1 MNANPG
7 TPERVRHAPGEV
19 TAAALYAAGAFI
31 ERIRAPRGAW
41 IAAVP
46 VVIVNYVA
54 FRAQLRFWQAHLDP
68 ADAILVSVALESV
81 AVYWS
86 WLAAQA
92 LIADD
97 SALRPRLAAYGT
109 ALLIGALNYS
119 HYCRPGWRPTV
130 TAVTFGLMSAIS
142 PWLWTA
148 YSRRVSRP
156 LLKAKGLIEDHSVR
170 LGATRW
176 FWHAYRCVRVTWL
189 ATWEGVNRPAEAIA
203 LYAVRQEEKREKK
216 AAGTDG
222 GRGTV
227 AVPAENVP
235 ADETPPPA
243 RPHREPRR
251 EESQRAQ
258 ARDQGS
264 GLAAASPP
272 GSGDLE
278 QAVLARLL
286 ADPSR
291 KLPGVNKLCEAE
303 RIGAPKARRILTAAR
318 AARNG
323 GGS

>member
-1 MNANPG
+1 MNDANPG
-7 TPERVRHAPGEV
+7 RRERARHDPGEV
-19 TAAALYAAGAFI
+19 AAAALLAAGALI
-31 ERIRAPRGAW
+31 ERARAPRGAW

-54 FRAQLRFWQAHLDP
+54 FRAQLRFWQAHLGP

-130 TAVTFGLMSAIS
+130 AAVTFGLMSAIS

-189 ATWEGVNRPAEAIA
+189 ATWEGVNRPADAIA
-203 LYAVRQEEKREKK
+203 LYTASREEKP
-216 AAGTDG
+216 AGADEN
-222 GRGTV
+222 RDTV
-227 AVPAENVP
+227 AVPAKNVP
-235 ADETPPPA
+235 ADKAPPPA

-251 EESQRAQ
+251 AVTGQRE
-258 ARDQGS
+258 ARVPGN
-264 GLAAASPP
+264 GLAAASPR
-272 GSGDLE
+272 GLE
-278 QAVLARLL
+278 QAVLAELL
-286 ADPSR
+286 AHPEQELPGWR
-291 KLPGVNKLCEAE
+291 KLSREKFGVSES
-303 RIGAPKARRILTAAR
+303 RAAR
-318 AARNG
+318 KVLDQVKAARNG

>member
-1 MNANPG
+1 
-7 TPERVRHAPGEV
+7 TPERVRHAPGETA
-19 TAAALYAAGAFI
+19 TAALLAAGALI
-31 ERIRAPRGAW
+31 ERARAPRGAW

-46 VVIVNYVA
+46 IVIINYVA

-81 AVYWS
+81 AVFWS

-109 ALLIGALNYS
+109 ALLIGTLNYS

-130 TAVTFGLMSAIS
+130 AAVTFGLMSAIS

-170 LGATRW
+170 LGVTRW
-176 FWHAYRCVRVTWL
+176 FWHAYRCLGVMWL
-189 ATWEGVNRPAEAIA
+189 ATWEGVNKPADAIA
-203 LYAVRQEEKREKK
+203 LYSARREEKRALREEKT
-216 AAGTDG
+216 AGTSGD
-222 GRGTV
+222 RGTV
-227 AVPAENVP
+227 ALPAENVP
-235 ADETPPPA
+235 ADKTPPPA

-251 EESQRAQ
+251 AVTGQRE
-258 ARDQGS
+258 ARVPGN
-264 GLAAASPP
+264 GLAAASSP
-272 GSGDLE
+272 DDE
-278 QAVLARLL
+278 
-286 ADPSR
+286 
-291 KLPGVNKLCEAE
+291 
-303 RIGAPKARRILTAAR
+303 ARREARREAGRR
-318 AARNG
+318 AAAIRWGKQPEVTLAGPVNGNGGSHG